1 LVEET
6 EAKVITEMIVRLAN
20 WTVGL
25 LGLAA
30 VLAIIPTGLSADRV
44 PAGNDLLGLWRAK
57 QHFGPDVRGVL
68 TIEHQDGEWSAEIA
82 GRTAPV
88 RTEGDRLSFDLANGE
103 GSFRG
108 RLRSGQIQ
116 GHWIQ
121 PRTVSSGSRYASP
134 VLLESRARGRWRGIV
149 TPLDDEMTFYLSI
162 RGSPDGTLAAF
173 LRNPER
179 NAGRFLNVE
188 HVLFDGRLV
197 KLVGRQ
203 SKGASETTI
212 AEGLYDPETGTFSL
226 TLRGATYDF
235 SRATA
240 ADEARFFP
248 RAKAPAPYVYRRPP
262 AEDDG
267 WPVASLKDVGISDSA
282 IARFIQKVID
292 TPIDSVH
299 SSEIHGV
306 LIARHGKLVLEE
318 YFHGF
323 HREQLHDLRSAAKSL
338 TSALTGAAAMHGWIR
353 PSTPVYETMSATA
366 LANLD
371 LRRRGV
377 TVENL
382 LTMSSGLNCDD
393 SDPDSPGNED
403 TMQEQTAQPDWYRYT
418 LELAMV
424 RAPGEKAVYCSCNPN
439 LLGGVLGRATGRWLP
454 ELFEGLIAQPL
465 QIRSYAMNLT
475 PTGDAYMGGG
485 VQLRPRDFMKLG
497 QVMLD
502 GGTWKNRR
510 VVSGDWAR
518 KSVSPLYEL
527 GGIHYGYLWWVTEY
541 PYKDRKV
548 RAFFAGGNGGQ
559 VVVGIPELDLVIAFY
574 GGNYSDPVLVVP
586 QRVYVPDFILPAVN

>member
-1 LVEET
+1 
-6 EAKVITEMIVRLAN
+6 VRLLKRIAF
-20 WTVGL
+20 
-25 LGLAA
+25 LGLPA
-30 VLAIIPTGLSADRV
+30 VLAMNASGLPANPV
-44 PAGNDLLGLWRAK
+44 PGESDLVGLWRAK
-57 QHFGPDVRGVL
+57 QRFGPELRGAL
-68 TIEHQDGEWSAEIA
+68 TIERKEGVWSAEIA

-88 RTEGDRLSFDLANGE
+88 RMEGERLSFELPGVE
-103 GSFRG
+103 GSFKG
-108 RLRSGQIQ
+108 RLRKAGIV

-121 PRTVSSGSRYASP
+121 PRTATGGSAYASP
-134 VLLESRARGRWRGIV
+134 VLLESQRSGLWRGVV
-149 TPLDDEMTFYLSI
+149 TPLEDEMTFYLPI
-162 RGSPDGTLAAF
+162 RANADGTFSAF

-188 HVLFDGRLV
+188 HVVFDGRSV
-197 KLVGRQ
+197 KLLGRR
-203 SKGASETTI
+203 SKDAPETTV
-212 AEGLYDPETGTFSL
+212 AEGPYDRENKKFSAS
-226 TLRGATYDF
+226 LRGATYDF
-235 SRATA
+235 TRASA

-248 RAKAPAPYVYRRPP
+248 RGKAPAPYAYRRPS

-267 WPVASLKDVGISDSA
+267 WPVATLEDVGISRSA
-282 IARFIQKVID
+282 IARFVQKLID

-299 SSEIHGV
+299 SSDIHGV

-338 TSALTGAAAMHGWIR
+338 TSALTGGAAMHGWIR
-353 PSTPVYETMSATA
+353 PSTPVYETMGATA

-371 LRRRGV
+371 ARRRSV

-424 RAPGEKAVYCSCNPN
+424 RAAGEKAVYCSCNPN
-439 LLGGVLGRATGRWLP
+439 LIGGVLGRATGRWLP
-454 ELFEGLIAQPL
+454 ELFEDLIAQPL

-485 VQLRPRDFMKLG
+485 MQLRPRDFMKLG

-502 GGTWKNRR
+502 GGTWKNHR

-527 GGIHYGYLWWVTEY
+527 GGLHYGYLWWVTEY
-541 PYKDRKV
+541 PYKDQKV

-559 VVVGIPELDLVIAFY
+559 IVLGIPELDLVIAFY
-574 GGNYSDPVLVVP
+574 GGNYSDPAALVP
-586 QRVYVPDFILPAVN
+586 QRVLIPELILPAVN